1 MFEFFCF
8 ILGCSFSVLCLS
20 SLIGLGKLKELVTT
34 SIESLKK

>member
-8 ILGCSFSVLCLS
+8 ILGSIFALLCLS
-20 SLIGLGKLKELVTT
+20 SLIGLVKLKEIVIT